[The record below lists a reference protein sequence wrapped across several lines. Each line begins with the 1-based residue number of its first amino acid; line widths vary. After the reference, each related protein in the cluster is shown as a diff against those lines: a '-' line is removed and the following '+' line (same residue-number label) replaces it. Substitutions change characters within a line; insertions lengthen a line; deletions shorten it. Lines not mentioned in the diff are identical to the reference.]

1 MGHIAQMNMGFLL
14 HPHGDYRISGFE
26 DNSDLVNAVA
36 DRSNGFVWRLKDD
49 GYERP
54 ENDTGRLFG
63 RPEVALAT
71 LSVWESYKDFSHF
84 VHKTVHGQFLDRR
97 AEWFEHV
104 DAPSYVIWPVEEH
117 HIPTLTEGKQKLMLL
132 RENGPRSGA
141 YDFAYGARTFG
152 V

>member
-14 HPHGDYRISGFE
+14 HSHGDQRISGFE
-26 DNSDLVNAVA
+26 DNLDLVNAVA
-36 DRSNGFVWRLKDD
+36 DRSNGFVWRLKDE
-49 GYERP
+49 GFELL

-71 LSVWESYKDFSHF
+71 LSVWENCKDFSNF

-104 DAPSYVIWPVEEH
+104 DAPSYVIWPVDEY
-117 HIPTLTEGKQKLMLL
+117 HIPTLTEGKQKLLLL
-132 RENGPRSGA
+132 RENGPNSGA
-141 YDFAYGARTFG
+141 YDFEYGESTFG
-152 V
+152 A